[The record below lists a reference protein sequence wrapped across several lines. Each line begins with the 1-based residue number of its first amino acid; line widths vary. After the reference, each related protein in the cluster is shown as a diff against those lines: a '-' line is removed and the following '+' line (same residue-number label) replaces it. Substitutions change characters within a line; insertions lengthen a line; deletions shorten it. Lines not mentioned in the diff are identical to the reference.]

1 MLRNFL
7 LKSSCFLFFY
17 LLSSCSTTEYKKCY
31 CPQVKN
37 TCPNAANQSS
47 GNDISQENQKLSPA
61 QTIELASKLFNNGEP
76 EDALK
81 LINDIPE
88 RSQDGQYKTLRRD
101 IINKIVINT
110 RYKVRVLYEKSL
122 QQDGNTK
129 RELLVQCKNMLEYTI
144 KNYSDYEDIYAIKN
158 NLKQIERELAK
169 K

>member
-7 LKSSCFLFFY
+7 LKSSCFLLFY
-17 LLSSCSTTEYKKCY
+17 LLSSCSTTEYQKCY
-31 CPQVKN
+31 CPQIKN

-47 GNDISQENQKLSPA
+47 DDISPESQKLSPT

-76 EDALK
+76 EEALK
-81 LINDIPE
+81 IINDIPE
-88 RSQDGQYKTLRRD
+88 RSQDSQYKTLRRD

-122 QQDGNTK
+122 QNNGNTK
-129 RELLVQCKNMLEYTI
+129 RELLLQCKNMLEYTI